1 LHLGLNILPRT
12 RLHSKR
18 LANDNK
24 EPFLERLSREHEDI
38 YKAILRRDADAARAA
53 MRLHLSNSRER
64 MRRAYEAA
72 AAELSNGP
80 AAVNAPP

>member
-1 LHLGLNILPRT
+1 M
-12 RLHSKR
+12 
-18 LANDNK
+18 
-24 EPFLERLSREHEDI
+24 SREHEDI

-72 AAELSNGP
+72 AAQLSHGP
-80 AAVNAPP
+80 AVVTARP